1 MRIIKLYG
9 GKTLKKIGVSI
20 LGFGTIGSS
29 VYKVL
34 KEQRNFIAKTYG
46 YEIKIRYILV
56 KNLNKKRNVNDS
68 VRIVDDINC
77 IVSDTDTDIVIECVG
92 GNASDETFDNV
103 LKLFIA
109 KKNIVF
115 SSKKCLATY
124 RKEIISAASEN
135 NVQIR
140 YDATVGG
147 GVPVFHLLDN
157 LYGIDRIHKV
167 YGIANAST
175 NYILSLM
182 KESNLT
188 YEMAKNQAVN
198 EGLVENDPHEDV
210 DGLDAMYK
218 LIILLRFG
226 FGIEG
231 DFEKIKPCAFSVEN
245 NPLNKQI
252 IYAELD
258 DATVKVYVGIAN
270 AEDTILEAIN
280 GRANIVCMESQ
291 YGRTKT
297 VAGIGAG
304 GLETA
309 SVIIDDCLDILMC
322 KRKVKSIRKN
332 VNVVNIEVDKLS
344 FSKMN

>member
-1 MRIIKLYG
+1 MEEKS
-9 GKTLKKIGVSI
+9 LKKIGVSI
-20 LGFGTIGSS
+20 LGFGTIGTS
-29 VYKVL
+29 VYKIL
-34 KEQRNFIAKTYG
+34 EEQRDFIAKIYG
-46 YEIKIRYILV
+46 HEIEIRYILV
-56 KNLNKKRNVNDS
+56 KNLNKKRNVSDA
-68 VRIVDDINC
+68 VRVVDDINC
-77 IVSDTDTDIVIECVG
+77 IVSDTNTDIVIECVG
-92 GNASDETFDNV
+92 GNAADETFDNV
-103 LKLFIA
+103 LELLSA

-135 NVQIR
+135 DVQIR

-147 GVPVFHLLDN
+147 GVPVFHLLDS
-157 LYGIDRIHKV
+157 LYGTDRIHKF

-182 KESNLT
+182 KESNFT
-188 YEMAKNQAVN
+188 YEMAKNQAVK
-198 EGLVENDPHEDV
+198 EGLAENDPHEDV

-231 DFEKIKPCAFSVEN
+231 DFEKIKPCAFNVQDNS
-245 NPLNKQI
+245 LNKQI

-258 DATVKVYVGIAN
+258 NDVVKVYVGIIN
-270 AEDTILEAIN
+270 AEGTILETIN
-280 GRANIVCMESQ
+280 GRANIVCMESR
-291 YGRTKT
+291 YGRIKT

-322 KRKVKSIRKN
+322 KRKVKSIQKN
-332 VNVVNIEVDKLS
+332 VNVVNIEADKLS
-344 FSKMN
+344 FGKMN